1 MTASSR
7 RPAPAAGRD
16 ILAAGRKGLAR
27 LPSADQLADQP
38 AAERHAFLDARRE
51 ELYAVTSV
59 VADRAIRRTVEGR
72 SSFPPYGLVR
82 SLFTQMRVVADDPEP
97 YEQGS
102 IDSFLALG
110 RAGIDTVVYF
120 LEREIV
126 ALRASHRSWLLGR
139 LEELLVLYRV
149 DAPAAAQGRI
159 RDPFSY
165 LYGGLHFGT
174 SVCVQMVEVMT
185 RLLDGADQAPRD
197 ERAGGAGLTAGGPLT
212 ARAKAEVMRRSTRAL
227 YQLTAINIEDIP
239 SVYQHLHGPT
249 DGAASGWLDQDHFAV
264 QVEDGRP
271 RRIDIKPGVVVAGE
285 NAPLGAGPSGDTEA
299 GAGGALRGD
308 DAQPGAGG
316 APKGDDAEA
325 AAGGPLRYTTRGCPA
340 RGSASG
346 GPGAI
351 AMLWNWCID
360 RAVET
365 RLINDS

>member
-1 MTASSR
+1 LHSWAVTASSR
-7 RPAPAAGRD
+7 RPVPAAGRD
-16 ILAAGRKGLAR
+16 ILAAGRKGLAQ
-27 LPSADQLADQP
+27 LPSADLLADQP

-59 VADRAIRRTVEGR
+59 VADRAMRRTVEGR
-72 SSFPPYGLVR
+72 LSFPPYGLVR
-82 SLFTQMRVVADDPEP
+82 SLFTQMRVVADDPQP
-97 YEQGS
+97 YEQAS
-102 IDSFLALG
+102 VDSFLVLG
-110 RAGIDTVVYF
+110 RAAIDTVVFF

-126 ALRASHRSWLLGR
+126 ALRASDRAWLLGR

-149 DAPAAAQGRI
+149 DAPTAAQARI

-185 RLLDGADQAPRD
+185 RVLA
-197 ERAGGAGLTAGGPLT
+197 GAGLTA
-212 ARAKAEVMRRSTRAL
+212 RAQAEVMRRSTRAL

-249 DGAASGWLDQDHFAV
+249 DGPASGWLDPDHFVLQA
-264 QVEDGRP
+264 EDGRP
-271 RRIDIKPGVVVAGE
+271 RRIDIKSGVVVAAD
-285 NAPLGAGPSGDTEA
+285 NVPPGPSTSGEIQPA
-299 GAGGALRGD
+299 SGGAPRGD
-308 DAQPGAGG
+308 DAQP
-316 APKGDDAEA
+316 

-351 AMLWNWCID
+351 ATLWNWCID

-365 RLINDS
+365 RLINDG